1 MSDVP
6 AALMDLTRAGDL
18 VMTLGAGSVT
28 CVGDLYLERLKQGVK
43 R

>member
-1 MSDVP
+1 
-6 AALMDLTRAGDL
+6 LQEGDL

-28 CVGDLYLERLKQGVK
+28 NLSDRLAEVVVERA